1 MMGLSIIAIP
11 VLVDINPD
19 PAHLVRQW
27 ARLYGY
33 GIQYMPAG
41 AIGTTV
47 LYAYAALANIRSN
60 RRWFAYAFAA
70 AATMTIVPFTWFVM
84 APTNNILFGLNG
96 LAGGA
101 KDLAEVHSLI
111 ARWRWLHAIRS
122 LFPLVGAVQGFRGIL
137 AELYV

>member
-1 MMGLSIIAIP
+1 MFGLSLIAIP
-11 VLVDINPD
+11 VLVDINSD

-41 AIGTTV
+41 AIGTTA
-47 LYAYAALANIRSN
+47 LYAYAASTKARSSQP
-60 RRWFAYAFAA
+60 WQTYALAA

-84 APTNNILFGLNG
+84 APTNNVLFGLNE

-101 KDLAEVHSLI
+101 KGLVHVHELI
-111 ARWRWLHAIRS
+111 AKWQWLHFVRS
-122 LFPLVGAVQGFRGIL
+122 LFPLIGAVAGLRATLGEF
-137 AELYV
+137 AV